1 MHKQTE
7 LCWNEIVK
15 ELKLKKHDFS
25 SPFYVKH
32 KKIKKIVS
40 KFADIPTNKKEIR
53 ILGSITKRENK
64 PLFFKEN
71 NIFLLPPSNSEW
83 VFLKGDGYFDPQYEV
98 NSSLKKIKSDIK
110 FDTFFGDSEGRY
122 IHQINAQGILNDF
135 TKTKKS
141 VFTISGRRRAKF
153 KYSAYGNNL
162 EANGVQIEVD
172 AGFESRNEIILIEA
186 KIGEVGSEIIRQIYF
201 PFKFISG
208 LSNKKIR
215 NIFMVVSQDRKTLN
229 LFEYVFKDIM
239 VYESMQL
246 VKSEKYKI

>member
-32 KKIKKIVS
+32 EKIKKIVS
-40 KFADIPTNKKEIR
+40 RFADIPNNKKEIR

-71 NIFLLPPSNSEW
+71 NIFLLPSSNSEW

-153 KYSAYGNNL
+153 KSMVLDNNFEPARNLHLEQLTEDTCKYMEGHPDEKSASFCGRKTVEKFSYCPLHLMIVFQPKGKK
-162 EANGVQIEVD
+162 D
-172 AGFESRNEIILIEA
+172 DIIDKED
-186 KIGEVGSEIIRQIYF
+186 EM
-201 PFKFISG
+201 PKFIE
-208 LSNKKIR
+208 KKI
-215 NIFMVVSQDRKTLN
+215 
-229 LFEYVFKDIM
+229 
-239 VYESMQL
+239 
-246 VKSEKYKI
+246 KSA